1 MPLKSKAQE
10 RFLWAKHP
18 DVAQKFEDETPKKEK
33 ANLPQHVK
41 KMASGGV
48 VDPDSAVN
56 DYIMSEFNPKP
67 LTGLTPGLTTQGLL
81 SGGALPET
89 PSKPSETPPST
100 PPETPATENVP
111 RGTNETT
118 EKVTTSNP
126 GHSQEALQ
134 DWIQGQERQLDEYGP
149 EKEKEAVQNALE
161 SENSLGSKLGR
172 AGAAFSDALMQGV
185 AEAGN
190 PGNLQNIENEQQ
202 KRAEMQA
209 NLIPTLANM
218 NTAQMSAKQK
228 LQEFDPQ
235 SPLSQVA
242 QKTYAPLFQ
251 KLGYPPEKLKSM
263 SASDIKTALSLMT
276 DYGGKEVE
284 AKIKE
289 FEISINAQRAAAEIA
304 NQEKQREL
312 QEKGLKMNAAEKVAS
327 GSSIP
332 FVGPT
337 HTQKQAAIK
346 TLANIS
352 GTASDGTSGF
362 LKTATNPKTGQRI
375 GWDGKKWMPIQ

>member
-89 PSKPSETPPST
+89 PSKPSEIPPST

-289 FEISINAQRAAAEIA
+289 FELSLNSQRVAAEVA
-304 NQEKQREL
+304 NQERQREL
-312 QEKGLKMNAAEKVAS
+312 EEKKLKADAS
-327 GSSIP
+327 ANILKGSSFP
-332 FVGPT
+332 FVGPS
-337 HTQKQAAIK
+337 HAQKQEAIK
-346 TLANIS
+346 SLANIS
-352 GTASDGTSGF
+352 GTAGESGFNHAAIPSGSVYKAPDGTF
-362 LKTATNPKTGQRI
+362 RRKQ
-375 GWDGKKWMPIQ
+375 